1 LRGVRIGY
9 LRMMEGSVAL
19 LQELRFEIVNYFE
32 HLVDTT
38 IAHCEAMLNDRSLI
52 KTYIEGPEEGLSKA
66 GLVIRKK
73 YRQLVLLLD
82 EFKAIRK
89 THRAA

>member
-1 LRGVRIGY
+1 
-9 LRMMEGSVAL
+9 MEESVAL

-32 HLVDTT
+32 QLVDTA
-38 IAHCEAMLNDRSLI
+38 ILHCEAMLNDRYLV
-52 KTYIEGPEEGLSKA
+52 KTYVECPEEGLSKA

-73 YRQLVLLLD
+73 YGQLVLLLD

-89 THRAA
+89 TRQAA